1 MPCLGEPIQFDRA
14 LKAGDELDAKFSW
27 GEATKRFSLSAVG
40 ILSPTALS
48 KNPKLSLP
56 IDKEEFIEQLFVQ
69 RHDNDL
75 MLAFQT
81 SDGDS
86 GRGFICRI
94 KWPQNTIQWCQ
105 TIPGFNIDA
114 TASMGSIYIG
124 AIGFLGRL
132 DPKDGKYLWSHDGLY
147 EKDPAFNILCLAKED
162 ATTVLFN
169 ATSGIRGADVKQISL
184 DRNTGKI
191 IRISVVELVGV
202 CHPPVSG

>member
-1 MPCLGEPIQFDRA
+1 MLCFGEPIQFDRA
-14 LKAGDELDAKFSW
+14 LKTGDELDAKFSW
-27 GEATKRFSLSAVG
+27 GKANKGFSLSAVG
-40 ILSPTALS
+40 ILSPTAFS
-48 KNPKLSLP
+48 KNPRLSLP
-56 IDKEEFIEQLFVQ
+56 IDKEEFIEQLLVQ

-94 KWPQNTIQWCQ
+94 TWPQNTIQWCQ

-132 DPKDGKYLWSHDGLY
+132 NPKDGKYLWRHDGLY
-147 EKDPAFNILCLAKED
+147 EKDHTFNIICLAKED
-162 ATTVLFN
+162 DTTVLFN
-169 ATSGIRGADVKQISL
+169 ATSGIKGADVKQITL
-184 DRNTGKI
+184 DRSTGKI
-191 IRISVVELVGV
+191 IRTSVIELVDV
-202 CHPPVSG
+202 CH